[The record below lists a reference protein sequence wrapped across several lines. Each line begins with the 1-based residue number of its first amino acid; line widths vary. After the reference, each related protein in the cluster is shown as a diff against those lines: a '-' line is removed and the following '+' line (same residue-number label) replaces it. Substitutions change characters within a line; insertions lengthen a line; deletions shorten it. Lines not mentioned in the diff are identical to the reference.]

1 MPDSIRRPP
10 SEPAAPSGQGG
21 SDGRQEWPGQRL
33 GLPREGPRSIARLG
47 RRVGGLVI
55 DWALAS
61 VVAYA
66 FFGGEGLAITAVF
79 VVVQVLF
86 LVTLGGTPGHLALGM
101 RLVPMRGGAV
111 GLWRPL
117 VRTLLVALVVPAVV
131 WDLDQRGLHDRIAGT
146 VLVRV

>member
-47 RRVGGLVI
+47 HRVGGLVI

-66 FFGGEGLAITAVF
+66 FFDGEGLAITAVF

-117 VRTLLVALVVPAVV
+117 VRSLLVALVVRVV
-131 WDLDQRGLHDRIAGT
+131 
-146 VLVRV
+146 VLFIVLICIH